1 MDNGYTNL
9 KHLYIRLSEDN
20 DVELVKTWAKDY
32 YKHQTMSKKTY
43 DFWLNREYDVYFKS
57 HENATKGKSEGAMAG
72 VHSYTYYLIEDS
84 NIVGIGSLRL
94 NPENNLEL
102 SI

>member
-1 MDNGYTNL
+1 
-9 KHLYIRLSEDN
+9 
-20 DVELVKTWAKDY
+20 
-32 YKHQTMSKKTY
+32 
-43 DFWLNREYDVYFKS
+43 
-57 HENATKGKSEGAMAG
+57 MAG